1 MNCQIC
7 LKQTEGNSYHAKC
20 LKALFGSNQISVA
33 LAETRAE
40 LVREM
45 PAKTQGFSISGVQIK
60 AQLKV
65 EDNQLRLVDHDG
77 SLILKPSPEEF
88 ANVAENEHLTLTLM
102 RRVGFDVPECGLI
115 RLSDGHLVF
124 VIRRYDRSPDG
135 EKLHQEDAMQALGI
149 ANNDSASKYDSASYA
164 QVLAFTKDQCGTA
177 VAARL
182 FDRLVFSYLVG
193 NDDHHL
199 KNISFVLGKPV
210 TLAPAYDVLASNIYN
225 RAGRIMA
232 LPFFHDREPT
242 YFASMGNGHYSG
254 GDFLELAEAA
264 GIGARIAEARI
275 ARLTKKVSEIAPD
288 LIMESFMP
296 DDMKAT
302 YQELVDQ
309 RLRFAGILQNE
320 Q

>member
-7 LKQTEGNSYHAKC
+7 LKQTDGSTYHTKC
-20 LKALFGSNQISVA
+20 LKALFGSTQVSVA
-33 LAETRAE
+33 LAETRAD
-40 LVREM
+40 LVQEM
-45 PAKTQGFSISGVQIK
+45 PVKTQGFSISGVQIK

-65 EDNQLRLVDHDG
+65 ENNQLKLVDHDG

-102 RRVGFDVPECGLI
+102 RRVGFEVPDCGLI

-124 VIRRYDRSPDG
+124 VIRRYDRSPEG

-149 ANNDSASKYDSASYA
+149 ANDDSASKYESASYA

-199 KNISFVLGKPV
+199 KNISFVHRKPV
-210 TLAPAYDVLASNIYN
+210 TLAPAYDVLASRLYN
-225 RAGRIMA
+225 QSGRVMA
-232 LPFFHDREPT
+232 LPFFLDREPA

-254 GDFLELAEAA
+254 GDFMELAEEA
-264 GIGARIAEARI
+264 GIGARIAETRI
-275 ARLTKKVSEIAPD
+275 SRLAKKVSDVAPQ
-288 LIMESFMP
+288 LIEDSYMP
-296 DDMKAT
+296 AEMKAT

-309 RLRFAGILQNE
+309 RLRFVNTLQNE